1 MDLIDVWWSYWMVVR
16 LLHVAINQMIESDW
30 RIVLSCPSLVFLTV
44 SVKRKEPEDVGF
56 HPLSNFLLA
65 FAFETW
71 FQGWFGEMDNLII
84 LFGWFL
90 HGLIKTSEAWGSSCD
105 WQMNGSSNTWL
116 SLLLWFVVLVILY
129 KCKMNG
135 GLGCLRLEAA
145 GALRTALVSA
155 ENLQLTLKSDLSL
168 EEQALTNNHSS
179 GNGEKPSKGYEKC
192 HGFHAQQD

>member
-1 MDLIDVWWSYWMVVR
+1 
-16 LLHVAINQMIESDW
+16 
-30 RIVLSCPSLVFLTV
+30 
-44 SVKRKEPEDVGF
+44 
-56 HPLSNFLLA
+56 
-65 FAFETW
+65 
-71 FQGWFGEMDNLII
+71 MDNLVI

-90 HGLIKTSEAWGSSCD
+90 HGFTKMSEAWGSSCD
-105 WQMNGSSNTWL
+105 WQMNGSSNTSNFFWSSWP

-135 GLGCLRLEAA
+135 GLGSLRLEAA

-179 GNGEKPSKGYEKC
+179 GNGEKPSSGYEKC
-192 HGFHAQQD
+192 SKITLESLFTLKSLWNKEFVSEMEKLDRDLVVFSAFLPSYFLCRNISVSLSACRLIRSFIQTLTWWYEPL